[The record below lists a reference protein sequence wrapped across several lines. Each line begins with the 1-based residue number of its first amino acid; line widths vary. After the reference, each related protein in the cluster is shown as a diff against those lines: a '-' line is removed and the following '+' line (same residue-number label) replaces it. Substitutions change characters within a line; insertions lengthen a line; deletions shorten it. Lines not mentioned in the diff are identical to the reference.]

1 MFGIAAPIFDGYRRV
16 VASLTIAGPSERLH
30 PGTGEMM
37 IRSVVEATREIS
49 RKLARVSAV
58 AIE

>member
-1 MFGIAAPIFDGYRRV
+1 
-16 VASLTIAGPSERLH
+16 
-30 PGTGEMM
+30 MM